1 MLKGEKCRNERKTTY
16 AVAGSTG
23 QQNDDLKHLLLGDGL
38 VPMDSVLGRHS
49 DPNRTLNFPEHR
61 QWVPYGVNHL
71 ELLSSAAVYAHLR
84 QWLT

>member
-1 MLKGEKCRNERKTTY
+1 MRSY

-23 QQNDDLKHLLLGDGL
+23 QQNGDLKDLFLGDGL
-38 VPMDSVLGRHS
+38 VPLDSALGRHS
-49 DPNRTLNFPEHR
+49 DPNRTLIFPEDR
-61 QWVPYGVNHL
+61 KWVAYEVNHL